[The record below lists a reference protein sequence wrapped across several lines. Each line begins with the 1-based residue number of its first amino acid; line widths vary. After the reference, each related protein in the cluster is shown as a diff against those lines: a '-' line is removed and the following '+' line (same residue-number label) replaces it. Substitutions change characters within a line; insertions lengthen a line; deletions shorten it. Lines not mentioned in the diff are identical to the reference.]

1 MYRMLNIALV
11 DVGAGTSDISITK
24 DGSIIAFGMIPM
36 AGDALTETI
45 ARHCL
50 VDFGTAEQIKKDAG
64 IMKEITYKDIMGLQ
78 QSITK
83 GELLEVVNPVIESMA
98 LQVADKI
105 KELNGGKSVSAV
117 FVVGG
122 GGKIEGYT
130 ERLAEELGI
139 QKERVAVRGGEVL
152 QSVEFLEDH
161 IVKDSLLVTPVG
173 ICLSF
178 YEQSNNFI
186 FVDFNG
192 QRVKLYDNNML
203 AVVDAAMQA
212 EFEKEGLFPKRGKE
226 LNFRVN
232 GKTRIVRGQLGEAA
246 VIRVNGEEADIHTPI
261 RRGDKIEVVPSTA
274 GDAAAMELGA
284 LNEFG
289 DVIRVTVNEKRID
302 LPKFARVNGKLQSKY
317 YDIRDNDEIEMLNYY
332 TVRQI
337 ADFMDVM
344 VDDRLHM
351 YVNNR
356 RADMDTH
363 VFENFTVSWA
373 MRGTDEDTW
382 LTSRERGEMAAE
394 RAEKDRMPEYGAYA
408 LIEEGIEEEPESAE
422 PASRK
427 KEEMPSDSARRG
439 KEPSRT
445 IHLLVNGSPVTMKGK
460 MSYVFVDIF
469 DYIDF
474 DLSSPQG
481 ACVITKRNGQISRYM
496 EQVEDGD
503 VIEIYW
509 EK

>member
-1 MYRMLNIALV
+1 M
-11 DVGAGTSDISITK
+11 
-24 DGSIIAFGMIPM
+24 
-36 AGDALTETI
+36 
-45 ARHCL
+45 
-50 VDFGTAEQIKKDAG
+50 
-64 IMKEITYKDIMGLQ
+64 
-78 QSITK
+78 
-83 GELLEVVNPVIESMA
+83 
-98 LQVADKI
+98 
-105 KELNGGKSVSAV
+105 
-117 FVVGG
+117 
-122 GGKIEGYT
+122 
-130 ERLAEELGI
+130 
-139 QKERVAVRGGEVL
+139 